1 MEKTL
6 HWLST
11 FANCSSSNTTYN
23 DDDDLGIRR
32 LKISKFEEFAKALL
46 PFALNRHLA
55 LDMTSHPASATL
67 AIVAFCT
74 TALLVFQQQR
84 LHRRSSRATSTDT
97 PVAVL
102 SARDRLI
109 GAWVLTSYHVD
120 DATTGARQYPL
131 GHDAKGIIV
140 SSSSVTMFVF
150 CPLFH
155 LPLTFSDF

>member
-1 MEKTL
+1 MSVELISIEIFQNRATL
-6 HWLST
+6 EINPKPIKLKNSRRT
-11 FANCSSSNTTYN
+11 SEPKQSN
-23 DDDDLGIRR
+23 R
-32 LKISKFEEFAKALL
+32 L
-46 PFALNRHLA
+46 LA

-74 TALLVFQQQR
+74 TALFVFQQQR
-84 LHRRSSRATSTDT
+84 LHMRSSRATSTDT
-97 PVAVL
+97 PAALL

-140 SSSSVTMFVF
+140 SSSSVKMF
-150 CPLFH
+150 CILSS
-155 LPLTFSDF
+155 FSPSSHSF